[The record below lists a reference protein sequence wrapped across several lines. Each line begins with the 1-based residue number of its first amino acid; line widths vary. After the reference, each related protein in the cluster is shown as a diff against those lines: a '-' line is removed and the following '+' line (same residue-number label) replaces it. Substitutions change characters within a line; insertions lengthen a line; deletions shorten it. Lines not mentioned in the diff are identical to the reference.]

1 MERSEMQDLI
11 RAGVGAAGG
20 TWADLG
26 AGTGNFTWALAEL
39 LGAGGTVYA
48 IDRDGKAIDRQR
60 TLLAASVPPATI
72 VPRQADITRRLD
84 LPALDG
90 VLMANVLHFLHDQ
103 LAALLL
109 AASYLRP
116 GGRIL
121 LVEYDLD
128 APLRYVPF
136 PVPFARFAELAA
148 QAGLVDATQIGRRV
162 SPSSGVAM
170 YAALARRAH
179 TGDF

>member
-60 TLLAASVPPATI
+60 TLLADCPA
-72 VPRQADITRRLD
+72 PSRHHA
-84 LPALDG
+84 PA
-90 VLMANVLHFLHDQ
+90 
-103 LAALLL
+103 
-109 AASYLRP
+109 
-116 GGRIL
+116 
-121 LVEYDLD
+121 
-128 APLRYVPF
+128 
-136 PVPFARFAELAA
+136 
-148 QAGLVDATQIGRRV
+148 
-162 SPSSGVAM
+162 
-170 YAALARRAH
+170 
-179 TGDF
+179 

>member
-1 MERSEMQDLI
+1 MKELI

-20 TWADLG
+20 TWAELG

-60 TLLAASVPPATI
+60 ALLAASAAPARI
-72 VPRQADITRRLD
+72 IPRQADIARRLD

-103 LAALLL
+103 PAALLL
-109 AASYLRP
+109 AAGYLRP
-116 GGRIL
+116 GGHVV

-136 PVPFARFAELAA
+136 PVPFARFAALAV
-148 QAGLVDATQIGRRV
+148 QAGLEDAAQIGRRI

-170 YAALARRAH
+170 YAALALRA
-179 TGDF
+179 